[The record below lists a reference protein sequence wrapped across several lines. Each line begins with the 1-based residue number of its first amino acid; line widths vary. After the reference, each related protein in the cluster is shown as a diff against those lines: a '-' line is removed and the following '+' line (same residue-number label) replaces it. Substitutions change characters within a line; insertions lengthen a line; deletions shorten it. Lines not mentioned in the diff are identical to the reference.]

1 MNQNDIDRIVDELE
15 RRGHAPKYYPPEKRS
30 GGGGIIFVLL
40 IFVGLGAWF
49 IFNQPSTPIQG
60 NNTPPIIQATNQY
73 TITESEAVIL
83 ATSTALVYPTNTLIP
98 ATPLSEIVPVATTA
112 NPMLQA
118 TLAGEWPRPITFEQY
133 DMCVQNPDVNPV
145 CEDYLK

>member
-49 IFNQPSTPIQG
+49 IFNQPSAPIQG

-83 ATSTALVYPTNTLIP
+83 ATSTPLVYPTNTVAPTAVLLEVAP
-98 ATPLSEIVPVATTA
+98 ATSA

-133 DMCVQNPDVNPV
+133 NACVANPQINPV